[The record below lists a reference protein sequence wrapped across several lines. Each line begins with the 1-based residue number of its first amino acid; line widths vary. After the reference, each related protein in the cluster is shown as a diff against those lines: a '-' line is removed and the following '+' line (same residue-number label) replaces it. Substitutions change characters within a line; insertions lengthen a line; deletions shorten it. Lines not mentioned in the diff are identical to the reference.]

1 MSRGAALAAGLG
13 VVAVVA
19 VALALAFAA
28 HGTTRHDPVV
38 VRVELESATG
48 AADTATGFGV
58 GPGRIVTVA
67 HVLDPTRRLLVR
79 WPDGRLHRARLLR
92 EDRTDDLALI
102 AVPGLRSRALGVT
115 AANGERLL
123 VKRGGHGAAVAA
135 VVRRHVNATVRG
147 PDWGPYR
154 RPALE
159 LGSRVQLGDSGA
171 PLVDGSGRVA
181 GVLFARSANA
191 PGTAY
196 AVDVSAVNR
205 LLTKR

>member
-1 MSRGAALAAGLG
+1 VRRRAAFAVGLAI
-13 VVAVVA
+13 VAIAAVA
-19 VALALAFAA
+19 VALAAR
-28 HGTTRHDPVV
+28 GTHRHDPVV

-67 HVLDPTRRLLVR
+67 HVLDPARRLLVR
-79 WPDGRLHRARLLR
+79 SPDGRMHRARLLR

-102 AVPGLRSRALGVT
+102 AVPGLQSRALADT
-115 AANGERLL
+115 ASSGERLL
-123 VKRGGHGAAVAA
+123 VKRAGHTAVVPA

-159 LGSRVQLGDSGA
+159 LGSRVELGDSGA
-171 PLVDGSGRVA
+171 PLVDGSGHVA
-181 GVLFARSANA
+181 AVLFARSTDAA
-191 PGTAY
+191 GTAY